1 MANVASAN
9 GNCARAIPCSLAT
22 PLCGIRRAL
31 NALTQSGRVS
41 RYQVLVVNA
50 PVAAAYQYTSCRE
63 RPIGRIAPRSLYD
76 TESARVFGSAAVS
89 QSVSV
94 VPWNR
99 NGAAPSPGEPR
110 RGQVESFTPAV
121 LRVMPVLRGNRPDIV
136 LAWPG
141 AVSVMA
147 WSWWPL
153 VKNAPPDTRRRN
165 PPMNS
170 PRHRSR

>member
-1 MANVASAN
+1 
-9 GNCARAIPCSLAT
+9 
-22 PLCGIRRAL
+22 
-31 NALTQSGRVS
+31 
-41 RYQVLVVNA
+41 VNA